1 MDEKALP
8 AYAELMA
15 EIKLR
20 TETIDNVL
28 AGKVSLRA
36 KIAEELCYLQ
46 LRMICETIAIGC
58 LLVHGDISAKK
69 SDLMKSYK
77 ADWIIRQLTELHS
90 RFYPNPLED
99 KDGLDDQGHFLWR
112 DRKEG
117 YLGKSELVQLYA
129 RVAGG
134 HLHRGTARNALRKDR
149 PLEFSEIQAWRDKV
163 VRLLSRHTLRS
174 ADDEYIFYVAMNSE
188 NTGQV
193 AWNVFKAVGPWQ
205 ASSNAQS

>member
-20 TETIDNVL
+20 TEAIDVVL
-28 AGKVSLRA
+28 GRQVPLRA

-77 ADWIIRQLTELHS
+77 ADWIIKQLTELHP
-90 RFYPNPLED
+90 RFYPYPLED
-99 KDGLDDQGHFLWR
+99 KDDITR
-112 DRKEG
+112 SKTRMTSTTE
-117 YLGKSELVQLYA
+117 
-129 RVAGG
+129 AGSSG
-134 HLHRGTARNALRKDR
+134 RTAKATISASRNWFGSTIALRAIVYIAGPQGTSSRRIAPSTSSK
-149 PLEFSEIQAWRDKV
+149 FKV
-163 VRLLSRHTLRS
+163 GETKLFVC
-174 ADDEYIFYVAMNSE
+174 
-188 NTGQV
+188 
-193 AWNVFKAVGPWQ
+193 
-205 ASSNAQS
+205 

>member
-1 MDEKALP
+1 MNEKALP

-20 TETIDNVL
+20 TEAIDAVL
-28 AGKVSLRA
+28 AGNVSLRA

-77 ADWIIRQLTELHS
+77 ADWIIKQLTELHS

-99 KDGLDDQGHFLWR
+99 KDDIDADGRFLWKN
-112 DRKEG
+112 RKES
-117 YLGKSELVQLYA
+117 YLGKSELLQLYT
-129 RVAGG
+129 RIAGG
-134 HLHRGTARNALRKDR
+134 HLHRGSAKNALKRDR
-149 PLEFSEIQAWRDKV
+149 PLEFKEIRDWRDKI
-163 VRLLSRHTLRS
+163 VRLLNRHTLLS
-174 ADDEYIFYVAMNSE
+174 ADQEQIFYVAMNSGGTE
-188 NTGQV
+188 QV
-193 AWNVFKAVGPWQ
+193 AWNIFQAVG
-205 ASSNAQS
+205 ASSDV